1 MTLVVKNIIRFVLL
15 MFIQVFILHKIPP
28 LHQFIVPYFYFVFI
42 LWLPFRI
49 SRMQILFVG
58 FMTGMVLDLFY
69 KTPGLHAAS
78 CTFIA
83 YVRPFLVN
91 LLLPK
96 EATEWGNQ
104 EPTSKNM
111 GSVPYWT
118 YIIIMIMLHHFWMIV
133 LEWMQ
138 FGSFLFFA
146 GKLFFTT
153 LVSALLILT
162 TDLFLNRGKNLR

>member
-1 MTLVVKNIIRFVLL
+1 MNLVVKNIIRLILF
-15 MFIQVFILHKIPP
+15 MFIQVFVLQKIPP

-49 SRMQILFVG
+49 SRMQLLFVA
-58 FMTGMVLDLFY
+58 FLTGMLLDFFY

-83 YVRPFLVN
+83 YIRPYLIT

-118 YIIIMIMLHHFWMIV
+118 YMITMTLLHHFWMIFW
-133 LEWMQ
+133 EWMQ
-138 FGSFLFFA
+138 FGSFLFFL
-146 GKLFFTT
+146 GKITAT
-153 LVSALLILT
+153 SAISLLLILIA
-162 TDLFLNRGKNLR
+162 DLFMNRNGKLR

>member
-1 MTLVVKNIIRFVLL
+1 MNLFVKNSIRMIL
-15 MFIQVFILHKIPP
+15 MLFIQAFILQKIPP

-49 SRMQILFVG
+49 SRVQLLLVSFL
-58 FMTGMVLDLFY
+58 TGSLLDFFY
-69 KTPGLHAAS
+69 KTPGLHAAAS
-78 CTFIA
+78 SLIA
-83 YVRPFLVN
+83 YIRPYLIT

-111 GSVPYWT
+111 GAVPYWT
-118 YIIIMIMLHHFWMIV
+118 YMIIMTLLHHFWMIF

-138 FGSFLFFA
+138 FGSFLYFM
-146 GKLFFTT
+146 GKLLATSI
-153 LVSALLILT
+153 VSIVLIMI
-162 TDLFLNRGKNLR
+162 TDLFMNRNGKLR

>member
-1 MTLVVKNIIRFVLL
+1 MNLVVKNIIRLILF
-15 MFIQVFILHKIPP
+15 MFIQVFILQKIPP

-49 SRMQILFVG
+49 SRIQLLFVS
-58 FMTGMVLDLFY
+58 FLTGILLDFFY

-78 CTFIA
+78 SSFIA
-83 YVRPFLVN
+83 YIRPYLIT

-118 YIIIMIMLHHFWMIV
+118 YLVILTFLHNFWMIL
-133 LEWMQ
+133 LEWIQ
-138 FGSFLFFA
+138 FGNFFYFLGKIIATSVISLLLIFIADLFMSRN
-146 GKLFFTT
+146 GKL
-153 LVSALLILT
+153 
-162 TDLFLNRGKNLR
+162 R

>member
-1 MTLVVKNIIRFVLL
+1 MVAFVTGLL
-15 MFIQVFILHKIPP
+15 
-28 LHQFIVPYFYFVFI
+28 
-42 LWLPFRI
+42 
-49 SRMQILFVG
+49 
-58 FMTGMVLDLFY
+58 LDLFY

-83 YVRPFLVN
+83 YVRPYLIN

-118 YIIIMIMLHHFWMIV
+118 YMIIMTMLHHFWMIFW
-133 LEWMQ
+133 EWMQ
-138 FGSFLFFA
+138 FGSFLFFL
-146 GKLFFTT
+146 GKIIAT
-153 LVSALLILT
+153 SAISILLLLI
-162 TDLFLNRGKNLR
+162 TDLFMNRNGKLR